1 MVYTAAMVCAS
12 RQIRRH
18 VSWQVTSCDLSDDG
32 TDDFITSVYLN
43 DSTIGLV
50 YAYDFD
56 VESGN
61 ITNKRIFIDRTGDN
75 YGEPDGMVTE

>member
-1 MVYTAAMVCAS
+1 MHT
-12 RQIRRH
+12 
-18 VSWQVTSCDLSDDG
+18 
-32 TDDFITSVYLN
+32 VYLN

-56 VESGN
+56 VESGD
-61 ITNKRIFIDRTGDN
+61 ITNKRILIDRTGDN